1 MTQKKKK
8 PARAHNE
15 GTIFQRKDGRWV
27 ARIVAGIRQDG
38 QPDKRA
44 VYCKTK
50 PEAVAA
56 LKALHEEISKRID
69 NRKSSE
75 LFSSFLARWL
85 HESKMAAV
93 RQNTWEDY
101 ASLAKNH
108 VIPALGDIPIGD
120 IKTADI
126 QRLYDKMTAD
136 GKSASTVHKVHVLIG
151 ACLRSALPDGMLDR
165 DPTQGTTRSS
175 GRTAKKLLFT
185 AEQES
190 IFLQT
195 VLNSSSQY
203 RDFCLTVWELG
214 GRTSEVLGLKWSAVF
229 DDHIRIEN
237 VLIHTKD
244 GDQDAPPK
252 TPGSLRTVYLS
263 KECMELIRRQPRRY
277 VELPPDEKTGAVKR
291 KLSEYVF
298 TDAKGRPHSHR
309 NWRRQWDQW
318 LITAFGA
325 EPTEETEAENE
336 NKNEA
341 AEIEADEAAAAKG
354 KKKAKEKEKEVYRK
368 PLVKVTPHS
377 LRHLQAVRL
386 FDSGW
391 TIADVQ
397 ARGGW
402 ESPKVLVS
410 IYSAHST
417 EKKQRDM
424 AEAAKITNGCQ
435 IGCQNE
441 KMLPTEAEST

>member
-1 MTQKKKK
+1 MAQKMKK

-38 QPDKRA
+38 KPDKRA

-56 LKALHEEISKRID
+56 LKTLHEEISKRID
-69 NRKSSE
+69 NRNSSE

-85 HESKMAAV
+85 HESKMASV

-151 ACLRSALPDGMLDR
+151 ACLRSALPDGVLDR
-165 DPTQGTTRSS
+165 DPKQGTTRTS

-185 AEQES
+185 AEQEP

-195 VLNSSSQY
+195 ILNSSSQY

-252 TPGSLRTVYLS
+252 TPGSQRTVFLS
-263 KECMELIRRQPRRY
+263 KECMNLIHRQPRRY
-277 VELPPDEKTGAVKR
+277 VELPPDEKTGAVKT

-298 TDAKGRPHSHR
+298 TNAKGKPHSHR

-325 EPTEETEAENE
+325 EQTEKEKSKKNAADAAIDET
-336 NKNEA
+336 
-341 AEIEADEAAAAKG
+341 DTLKG
-354 KKKAKEKEKEVYRK
+354 EKKDKEKEALRK

-424 AEAAKITNGCQ
+424 AEAAKIMNGCQ

-441 KMLPTEAEST
+441 KVLSTEAEST

>member
-1 MTQKKKK
+1 
-8 PARAHNE
+8 
-15 GTIFQRKDGRWV
+15 
-27 ARIVAGIRQDG
+27 
-38 QPDKRA
+38 
-44 VYCKTK
+44 
-50 PEAVAA
+50 
-56 LKALHEEISKRID
+56 
-69 NRKSSE
+69 
-75 LFSSFLARWL
+75 
-85 HESKMAAV
+85 
-93 RQNTWEDY
+93 
-101 ASLAKNH
+101 
-108 VIPALGDIPIGD
+108 
-120 IKTADI
+120 
-126 QRLYDKMTAD
+126 
-136 GKSASTVHKVHVLIG
+136 
-151 ACLRSALPDGMLDR
+151 MLDR

-203 RDFCLTVWELG
+203 WDFCLTVWELG

-229 DDHIRIEN
+229 NDHIRIEN

-252 TPGSLRTVYLS
+252 TPGSHRTVFLS
-263 KECMELIRRQPRRY
+263 KECMDLIRSQPRRY
-277 VELPPDEKTGAVKR
+277 VELPPDEKTGAVKK

-298 TDAKGRPHSHR
+298 TDAKGKPHSHR

-325 EPTEETEAENE
+325 EPTEAKTAET
-336 NKNEA
+336 
-341 AEIEADEAAAAKG
+341 EADEAAAAEADDQKTE
-354 KKKAKEKEKEVYRK
+354 KKTKEKEVYRR

-424 AEAAKITNGCQ
+424 AEAAKISNGCQ

-441 KMLPTEAEST
+441 KVLPTEAEST